1 MLLIPNSSAPR
12 ANIDFLVVLG
22 ILGSFIFFM
31 GFALLIPAAIDLIY
45 GEDTWHSFLISAGIA
60 FSVGATLW
68 FSFKPKDELRI
79 REGFL
84 IVSLT
89 WLSLSLVGALPFVIS
104 GVLPSFTDA
113 VFETM
118 SALSTTGST
127 ILGGE
132 TSSGF
137 QNPLIEDI
145 PKSFLMWRSLAHWLG
160 GMGIIVLSLAI
171 LPLLGIGGMQ
181 LFQAESPGPT
191 TDKLTPRVQETA
203 KLLWGVYVAFTFVEF
218 LLLWVHPSMDWFEAI
233 NHAFSTMATGGF
245 STKNASIEAFDSVY
259 IDWVIIVFMFI
270 AGINFAMHFRL
281 LRGDHKSFFAN
292 REIRFYTLVIFIG
305 IIIISGSLWLMDNY
319 PILDALR
326 YGAFQVLAIVTTTG
340 FGTDNYEVWN
350 TIGAFFLFLLFFTG
364 GCAGSTGGGIKMIRW
379 MILIRN
385 TGREIKQI
393 IHPKAILP
401 VRIGDQ
407 TINQNIQR
415 TVLSFFILYIF
426 IFALGAFII
435 SLFGYDIMSSI
446 GASIAAIGNI
456 GPGWGDFGPTDNF
469 AHLPYLGKWVLIM
482 LMMVGRLEI
491 FTVLIIFSPAF
502 WRQ

>member
-1 MLLIPNSSAPR
+1 MALFSGTSTPTAK
-12 ANIDFLVVLG
+12 IDIQAVLG
-22 ILGSFIFFM
+22 ILGAFIFFL
-31 GFALLIPAAIDLIY
+31 GFALLLPAVIDIVY
-45 GEDTWHSFLISAGIA
+45 GQDTWHAFLISAGIA
-60 FSVGATLW
+60 FFVGGMLW
-68 FSFKPKDELRI
+68 YTFKPKNEIHI

-89 WLSLSLVGALPFVIS
+89 WLSLSFVGALPFVIA

-113 VFETM
+113 IFETM
-118 SALSTTGST
+118 SALTTTGST

-137 QNPLIEDI
+137 SNPQIEDI
-145 PKSFLMWRSLAHWLG
+145 PKSFLLWRSLAHWLG

-191 TDKLTPRVQETA
+191 ADKLTPRVQETA
-203 KLLWGVYVAFTFVEF
+203 KLLWGVYVAFTFTQF
-218 LLLWVHPSMDWFEAI
+218 LLLWVHPAMDWFEAI

-245 STKNASIEAFDSVY
+245 STKNASIEAFDSAY
-259 IDWVIIVFMFI
+259 IDWVIILFMFI
-270 AGINFAMHFRL
+270 AGVNFAMHFRL
-281 LRGDHKSFFAN
+281 IRGDHRTFFAN
-292 REIRFYTLVIFIG
+292 REIRFYTLVAMIG
-305 IIIISGSLWLMDNY
+305 ILIVSGSLWLLDEY
-319 PILDALR
+319 HILDALR
-326 YGAFQVLAIVTTTG
+326 YGAFQVLAILTTTG

-350 TIGAFFLFLLFFTG
+350 TVGAFFLFLLFFAG
-364 GCAGSTGGGIKMIRW
+364 GCAGSTAGGIKMVRW

-385 TGREIKQI
+385 TGREMKQI
-393 IHPKAILP
+393 MHPKAILP

-407 TINQNIQR
+407 AITQNIQR

-426 IFALGAFII
+426 IFAIGAFII

-456 GPGWGDFGPTDNF
+456 GPGWGDFGPTESF
-469 AHLPYLGKWVLIM
+469 AHLPYLGKWVLIF

-491 FTVLIIFSPAF
+491 FTVLILFSPAF